1 MDLNSLIFPAPAASY
16 DSNTFP
22 GELLWIPRT
31 GRRPHPCIFLQ
42 HLLGSSKLLLF
53 FHGNAEDIGLAYDL
67 CTQLRYHLKVHVLIV
82 EYPGYGLYAAH
93 PSAETICEDADLL
106 IEYLTTVME
115 WRVEN
120 IFVFGR
126 SIGSGPACY
135 LASKFHMGCL
145 ILMSAYTS
153 IRSVVKHLAGR
164 VAQYFV
170 SQRFNNLELMTSVTA
185 PAFFL
190 HGQRDTLIPPSESQA
205 LHAKCQGLSFI
216 HLPEHM
222 DHNEFEYI
230 DDLIYPLAE
239 FLRKC
244 GISTDA
250 VRGERSFL
258 MFSEEL
264 FAVPEG
270 QTVPLNQGR
279 VNRLLRRIN
288 S

>member
-1 MDLNSLIFPAPAASY
+1 MDLNSLVFPAPTASY
-16 DSNTFP
+16 DVHTFP
-22 GELLWIPRT
+22 GELIWIPRAD
-31 GRRPHPCIFLQ
+31 RPAHPCIFMQ
-42 HLLGSSKLLLF
+42 HLLGSSKLLLY

-67 CTQLRYHLKVHVLIV
+67 CSQLRYHLKVHVLIV
-82 EYPGYGLYAAH
+82 EYPGYGLYAAKA
-93 PSAETICEDADLL
+93 SAETICEDAEVL
-106 IEYLTTVME
+106 INYLTTIME
-115 WRVEN
+115 WKVEN
-120 IFVFGR
+120 LFVFGR

-135 LASKFHMGCL
+135 VASKFPVGCL

-170 SQRFNNLELMTSVTA
+170 SQRFNNLLLMPSITA
-185 PAFFL
+185 PTFFL
-190 HGQRDTLIPPSESQA
+190 HGLRDTLIPPSESQA
-205 LHAKCQGLSFI
+205 LHARCQGLSFI

-222 DHNEFEYI
+222 DHNDFEYV

-244 GISTDA
+244 AISTDA

-258 MFSEEL
+258 MFPEEL
-264 FAVPEG
+264 FEVPEG
-270 QTVPLNQGR
+270 VALPAGQGKMNRFLRSLN
-279 VNRLLRRIN
+279 